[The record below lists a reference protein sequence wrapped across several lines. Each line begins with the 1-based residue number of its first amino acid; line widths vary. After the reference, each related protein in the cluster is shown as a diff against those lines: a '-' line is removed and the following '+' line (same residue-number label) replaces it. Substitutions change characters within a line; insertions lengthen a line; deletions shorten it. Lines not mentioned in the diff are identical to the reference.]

1 LQIHH
6 HHQLDTSG
14 ASFFSHQSASTS
26 ANTTN
31 MRMQSLLPA
40 LAVMASTAQAATNYL
55 VNQCGWDVYFTQ
67 VGGKGPV
74 GETKLLAAGHHDN
87 VSQFFTGTG
96 Q

>member
-1 LQIHH
+1 
-6 HHQLDTSG
+6 
-14 ASFFSHQSASTS
+14 
-26 ANTTN
+26 

-55 VNQCGWDVYFTQ
+55 VNHCAWDVYFTQ
-67 VGGKGPV
+67 VGGNGPLK
-74 GETKLLAAGHHDN
+74 EPQLLSAGDHIP